1 MIRAILHADKNW
13 GIGKNNSLMFSI
25 PKDMKFFRETTLGK
39 TVVMGGNTLRSFPAG
54 KPLKNRTNI
63 VLSRGQVMDDCL
75 VVSDLEALKAEMRRR
90 AETEDLYVIGG
101 ASVYAALLPYCG
113 GYFFPRPRQRRKF
126 CLRRCGGARR
136 GQRVYSSLYE
146 VPKPRGQA
154 PLRGENLFRRP
165 KKVGLRKFFRDFS
178 RKYLNTRANL
188 LSYSKKSIKIVKLK
202 RLSRKEQ
209 NFD

>member
-63 VLSRGQVMDDCL
+63 VLSRGQVRDDCL

-90 AETEDLYVIGG
+90 AEMEDLYVIGG

-113 GYFFPRPRQRRKF
+113 EALVTKVEADGGADTFFPDLDKDENF
-126 CLRRCGGARR
+126 VCVDAGESVEDNGYILRFTRYQNLA
-136 GQRVYSSLYE
+136 V
-146 VPKPRGQA
+146 KP
-154 PLRGENLFRRP
+154 L
-165 KKVGLRKFFRDFS
+165 
-178 RKYLNTRANL
+178 
-188 LSYSKKSIKIVKLK
+188 
-202 RLSRKEQ
+202 
-209 NFD
+209 